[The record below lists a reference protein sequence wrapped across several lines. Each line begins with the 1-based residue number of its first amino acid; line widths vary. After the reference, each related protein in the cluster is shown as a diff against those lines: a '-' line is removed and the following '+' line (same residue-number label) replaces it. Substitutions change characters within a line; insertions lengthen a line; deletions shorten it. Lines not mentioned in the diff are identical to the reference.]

1 MEMRRIRRRVVGLAI
16 ASCLAPLLG
25 PSLALAQ
32 ADWPARTM
40 KVVVPYPAG
49 GTADA
54 MGRMVAGKL
63 AKAFPQ
69 ASVIVENISGGATV
83 PGAMAVLRDPADGHT
98 LFMASDNTLNI
109 NHWLL
114 KDARYDGDRDF
125 TPVTVLN
132 TYPHWLIVN
141 PQGPYD
147 SFDALVQAIRANPG
161 KISISVNTI
170 GGAAYLALDNWRRR
184 NGLEFEIVPYR
195 GSPPAV
201 ADLIGGHTDA
211 HVDVVGSSIAHARG
225 ARVLPVA
232 ILQDTPLAEFPKA
245 VAQDSKDPKALAV
258 QSNLSVVVRAG
269 TPPALLERLYAAL
282 QTGVKDKDF
291 AGTLDM
297 LSLDA
302 VMLPPAEARTFLAQE
317 TRRYGALVEQSG
329 LEKQ

>member
-1 MEMRRIRRRVVGLAI
+1 MHPIRRRVLGLAI

-25 PSLALAQ
+25 PIPALAQ
-32 ADWPARTM
+32 TDWPTRTM

-49 GTADA
+49 GTADV
-54 MGRMVAGKL
+54 MGRMVANKL
-63 AKAFPQ
+63 TKAFPQ
-69 ASVIVENISGGATV
+69 TNVIVENISGGATV
-83 PGAMAVLRDPADGHT
+83 PGAMAVLREPADGHT

-141 PQGPYD
+141 PQGPYN
-147 SFDALVQAIRANPG
+147 SLDALVQAIRANPG
-161 KISISVNTI
+161 KISISVNTV
-170 GGAAYLALDNWRRR
+170 GGAAYLALDNWRRS
-184 NGLEFEIVPYR
+184 NNLDFEIVPYR

-211 HVDVVGSSIAHARG
+211 HVDVVGSSISQARG

-232 ILQDTPLAEFPKA
+232 VLQDAPLAEFPQA
-245 VAQDSKDPKALAV
+245 IPQNSNDPKALV
-258 QSNLSVVVRAG
+258 VRSNLSVVVRAG
-269 TPPALLERLYAAL
+269 TPPAVLEQVFTAL
-282 QTGVKDKDF
+282 ETGVKDEDF
-291 AGTLDM
+291 VKTLDM
-297 LSLDA
+297 LSLDT
-302 VMLPPAEARTFLAQE
+302 VLLPPAEAKTFLTQE
-317 TRRYGALVEQSG
+317 TKRYGALVEQSG